1 MSDSGAAGK
10 QAQFPWPMLASLA
23 SVARKA
29 WPGFL
34 LCAALGVAAQLV
46 GDHVGG
52 PPILWALG
60 LGIVL
65 HRLSGV
71 AVLAPGFEFVVR
83 QVLRLGVGLLGIR
96 ITFGHVAELG
106 APMALALVALVA
118 LTVALGLAATRAMR
132 LPVAL
137 GLLTASATA
146 ICGASAAIAI
156 AAALPAYAERDRDM
170 TLAVVGTAALST
182 VAMVA
187 YPPLAAWLG
196 LDPLSTGVFLGGSI
210 HDVAQVVGAGYSVS
224 PQVGDTA
231 TIVKLWRVA
240 LLFPVVVGVA
250 LWASRSTET
259 AAGARRPPVL
269 PWFLVLFSL
278 LVVVNSIG
286 LVPATVRLGIEGLS
300 RWLILFAMVALGFKT
315 SLVQM
320 ARMGARPAMLLVFE
334 TVVVAGLALA
344 AIKLVY

>member
-1 MSDSGAAGK
+1 MSGTGTAGRWGK
-10 QAQFPWPMLASLA
+10 SLRSPLASLA
-23 SVARKA
+23 ATARRA
-29 WPGFL
+29 WPGAL
-34 LCAALGVAAQLV
+34 LCGVLGVAAQLL

-60 LGIVL
+60 IGIAL
-65 HRLSGV
+65 HRLSSV
-71 AVLAPGFEFVVR
+71 AALAPGFEFVVR

-106 APMALALVALVA
+106 APMALSLVLVVA
-118 LTVALGLAATRAMR
+118 LTIALGLAAARAMR

-137 GLLTASATA
+137 GILTAGATA

-187 YPPLAAWLG
+187 YPPLALWLG
-196 LDPLSTGVFLGGSI
+196 LGPLATGVFLGGSI
-210 HDVAQVVGAGYSVS
+210 HDVAQVVGAGYSMS

-250 LWASRSTET
+250 LWTSRTSAP
-259 AAGARRPPVL
+259 AAGAKRPPLL

-278 LVVVNSIG
+278 LVVANSLG
-286 LVPATVRLGIEGLS
+286 VVPAALRSGIEGVS

-315 SLVQM
+315 SVLQM
-320 ARMGARPAMLLVFE
+320 ARMGARPATLLVVE
-334 TVVVAGLALA
+334 TVVVAALA
-344 AIKLVY
+344 IAAIRLAY